1 MHVFRK
7 RPVLT
12 QKQQEII
19 YELNDKIRINFKNQS
34 VYKDKHAFNKA
45 IKILQKIDFVRRKD
59 IIENGCVKSIIV
71 LELQGLLYYGDVL
84 SKLMKLQDS

>member
-1 MHVFRK
+1 MHVLSK

-19 YELNDKIRINFKNQS
+19 YELNDKIRISFKNQG
-34 VYKDKHAFNKA
+34 VYKDRHAFNKA
-45 IKILQKIDFVRRKD
+45 IKILQKIDFVRRKET
-59 IIENGCVKSIIV
+59 IENGRVKSFVII
-71 LELQGLLYYGDVL
+71 ELQGLLFYGDTL